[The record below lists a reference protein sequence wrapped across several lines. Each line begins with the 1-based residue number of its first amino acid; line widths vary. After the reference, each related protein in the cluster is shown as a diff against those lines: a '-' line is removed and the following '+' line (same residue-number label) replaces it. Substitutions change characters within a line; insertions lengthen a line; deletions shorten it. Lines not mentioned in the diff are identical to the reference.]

1 MATTKKNNKR
11 KNQSLTDYV
20 TRLKTLNHG
29 VNKQI
34 KLPKE
39 NINTI
44 ISKPD
49 DYAIKFIE
57 IALVQFAKNYTAM
70 YNEGKELAKDL
81 EDEKE

>member
-1 MATTKKNNKR
+1 MAITKKKKR

-34 KLPKE
+34 ELPKE
-39 NINTI
+39 DINSI
-44 ISKPD
+44 ISKPE

-57 IALVQFAKNYTAM
+57 IALVKFAKNYTAM
-70 YNEGKELAKDL
+70 YNEGKDLAKDL
-81 EDEKE
+81 ENEKE